1 MKKICV
7 VGTGYVGLVTAA
19 GLADF
24 GNSVIGV
31 DIDESKIKILQEGG
45 IPIYEPGLLEVVQR
59 NVRAGRL
66 SFTTNIDQAI
76 QDSKVIFSAVGTPPG
91 EGGEADLRAV
101 WAVATSFAKNLNNYK
116 VFINKST
123 VPVGTGKKTL
133 ELIMENSEK
142 KDYYDVVSNPEFL
155 REGSAVGD
163 FLNPD
168 RVVVGSRSEKAQVI
182 MKDVYHA
189 LIIRGVPYVETNIES
204 AELIKYASN
213 AFLAVKITFINEI
226 ANLCDIVGGDV
237 SEIAKAMGLDGR
249 ISPKFLHAGPGF
261 GGSCFPKD
269 TMALVEIFKEHGVKS
284 RVVEATIEANEYQKE
299 GVVAK
304 LRSVMPDLKGKTIAI
319 LGLAFKPETD
329 DTRFSPAKV
338 VISLLEKEGAT
349 VQVYDPVASDDF
361 KRDFPDLNYKKNAY
375 DAIEGAD
382 AMVLM
387 TEWNEFRSLDMKRVK
402 KLLKTPIFIDTRN
415 TYDPRDMK
423 DKGFTFVCTGRTKCA
438 Y

>member
-133 ELIMENSEK
+133 ELIKENSEK

-168 RVVVGSRSEKAQVI
+168 RVVVGSRSEKAQAI

-329 DTRFSPAKV
+329 DTRFSPTKV
-338 VISLLEKEGAT
+338 VIPLLEKEGAT

-361 KRDFPDLNYKKNAY
+361 KRDFPNLDYKNNAY